1 MSSSLSI
8 IYLHFIERPAPVFVA
23 YLEPKLPSCLG
34 GKPPETECLLQQPFQ
49 FFFNSPIF
57 FFFSCDP
64 QWVSI
69 EEKGKKQSRSLF
81 WVELELGTILCM
93 SISVFFSFF
102 GYQNFGEIS
111 PKYSKIS
118 QIHTC
123 KT

>member
-1 MSSSLSI
+1 
-8 IYLHFIERPAPVFVA
+8 
-23 YLEPKLPSCLG
+23 
-34 GKPPETECLLQQPFQ
+34 
-49 FFFNSPIF
+49 
-57 FFFSCDP
+57 
-64 QWVSI
+64 
-69 EEKGKKQSRSLF
+69 
-81 WVELELGTILCM
+81 LGTILCM